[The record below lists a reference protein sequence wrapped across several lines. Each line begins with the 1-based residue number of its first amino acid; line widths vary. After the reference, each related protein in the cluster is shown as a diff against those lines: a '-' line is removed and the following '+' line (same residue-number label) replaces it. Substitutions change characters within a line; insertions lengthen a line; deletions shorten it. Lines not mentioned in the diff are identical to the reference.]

1 MTSPARSCATENW
14 VGINK
19 KDFYSLIDRIYSAEE
34 ERMSQT
40 ENQSTSSDVKH
51 TADDARN
58 DVTSSHRPRS
68 ADGNSSD
75 GNEDTREEDCG
86 RTRSPDVEQSFR
98 DMPALHETYIR
109 KDHIDDTPLDLTRHG
124 RGDRMTSS
132 PIRSSSQTT
141 PFSLLAGMGGLNH
154 LLVPGGNSQR
164 LAAKSA
170 VKAKMAASG
179 KSPEP
184 RQNLKAIT
192 NTTATTAKG
201 ELLRHSKTA
210 AHKSSPSTVLLQDDG
225 AQKSPKECWVRVNKN
240 MVANLVENLVET
252 SLCRDDAY
260 CLSGTA
266 SIDDS
271 ECLEAR

>member
-1 MTSPARSCATENW
+1 MPAVGFTLFSRSATYTPRSTATHAMTSPARSCATENW

-75 GNEDTREEDCG
+75 GNEDTREDDCR

-154 LLVPGGNSQR
+154 LLAPAR
-164 LAAKSA
+164 RF
-170 VKAKMAASG
+170 ASR
-179 KSPEP
+179 KSPNRRRTTSGWEIASARRCARP
-184 RQNLKAIT
+184 RTDPTRSRCEIQVGPHLECQSRT
-192 NTTATTAKG
+192 LP
-201 ELLRHSKTA
+201 LLGGQI
-210 AHKSSPSTVLLQDDG
+210 PD
-225 AQKSPKECWVRVNKN
+225 
-240 MVANLVENLVET
+240 
-252 SLCRDDAY
+252 
-260 CLSGTA
+260 
-266 SIDDS
+266 
-271 ECLEAR
+271 